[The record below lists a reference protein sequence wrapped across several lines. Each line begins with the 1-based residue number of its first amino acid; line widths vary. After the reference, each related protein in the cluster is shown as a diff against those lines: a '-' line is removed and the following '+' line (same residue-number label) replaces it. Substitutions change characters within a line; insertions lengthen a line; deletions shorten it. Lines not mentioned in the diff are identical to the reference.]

1 MQLSITLQEGITHA
15 YLTLKNVAASVDV
28 QVGEECRQA
37 RCPSELPPHS
47 LPTLNTS

>member
-1 MQLSITLQEGITHA
+1 MQPNITLQEGIMNA
-15 YLTLKNVAASVDV
+15 YLTLKNIAASAEV

-37 RCPSELPPHS
+37 RRPSELPSHS